1 MAWSWSDVVSNRT
14 STRVAAWLLG
24 ILMSLPLVVTR
35 ADDIDIYNNQAD
47 NPLTPPMTILVL
59 DLNLLGICNSTLTPA
74 VNPRNPSAPQL
85 CLDVRNNMLL
95 SDVLGGISSNPAT
108 YLTQLLTGQ
117 VPGGPP
123 ALSAS
128 QLCVVNT
135 ALGLASPS
143 INLGSLPLLGPVG
156 NLTCS
161 TLSTLLGNPLT
172 APLVNGVL
180 GSFTGQLVSGM
191 INPLLSTLVGQ
202 LPSTITGLLSVTF
215 NGVMNLGQVGL
226 ISLLEQILNQLINSR
241 VAIVVAHADRANATG
256 AAAST
261 CAFGDTASITTSRRE
276 TVGCSNGAYFLV
288 GFTPLVDQG
297 TVTQL
302 LTRVSTLLT
311 NMLTPANVLNA
322 TTAIA
327 ASALTTPTSLL
338 PPFQGKEIYAE
349 ITHYLAG
356 DVVFNAPL
364 ARWDGLTGLLTRDT
378 SIESGGRYVQPP
390 AQCDT
395 VNVLNIELTNPSVE
409 SESDAD
415 LRRYYPGAAAPSAP
429 LRFENVVAQAKD
441 PGFTDGAGNKISLNS
456 HFVIQENLSSLAA
469 LSNLGINATTY
480 VSNLGLLNLGKTVA
494 EFLQP
499 VLIVDATMQTP
510 ALAGNPS
517 TPGQLVQ
524 QSGGTPAFFTAF
536 RPERDQKPRWPGNLK
551 KLKLATSSSGYG
563 YIDAAGH
570 AAIASDGRIDKNA
583 LTFWTSTALL
593 GSVATDGRNTTL
605 GGAGQ
610 RIPGY
615 LVTGG
620 GNPGRANGTGA
631 RALFYDRYTG
641 ASLVPSLAALNPD
654 DAAVRTEL
662 RTPLGASSDTQAQ
675 ELLLYARGYEV
686 GTTSSSLGVGSGLAG
701 RTWLHGAV
709 LHSRPV
715 AINYGART
723 TGYSS
728 TNPDIRIV
736 YGATDGYLRMV
747 QNASSSGSDSGVENW
762 GFMPRAVM
770 DQQKTLRDNQPSA
783 RFPYGVDGAPTVLLR
798 DRDRS
803 DGPAD
808 GKIESSNTYD
818 RAAVYFGLRRGGSG
832 IYALDVKN
840 PDSPAFLWRIGTDGL
855 FNSGGKVAGSD
866 TQFSELALTFSSPQA
881 GRVRVNSGSSSSSI
895 RSVVIFGG
903 GYNGGR
909 DASNVRIGKDAARGS
924 KNQLG
929 SDDGRGNAIYMV
941 DAQTGELLW
950 KARQGA
956 FSDLAPFNSGSN
968 TFTHPLLVDS
978 IAADTT
984 VVDSDGDGL
993 LDRLYALDTGGRL
1006 WRADFASS
1014 DRSKWTLTPLASVG
1028 RHDNG
1033 NVANDRRFFHAPDYV
1048 PFRDSRGA
1056 YDAVV
1061 FASGNRE
1068 DPFDA
1073 NTEDYLYVY
1082 RDRDISSGKTAS
1094 QVLTSESSLTD
1105 QNDFTDL
1112 TAACANAA
1120 QNCGAAAEGGIGWK
1134 LDLTG
1139 RGEKAMSQPLTT
1151 GGTVFFTSYI
1161 PQDPTVRT
1169 CQPDEGDTR
1178 LYGVSLADSRP
1189 VVQSFISDTDTNK
1202 RSTDGGVPGL
1212 SGELNTVATSAIAA
1226 NTRTIE
1232 ARSPRYYPV
1241 YWRERR
1247 GDDETPAK

>member
-1 MAWSWSDVVSNRT
+1 M
-14 STRVAAWLLG
+14 STRIATLLLG
-24 ILMSLPLVVTR
+24 IFLSLPLAVTR

-59 DLNLLGICNSTLTPA
+59 DLNLLGICNSVLTPA
-74 VNPRNPSAPQL
+74 SNSRNPSAPQL
-85 CLDVRNNMLL
+85 CLDLRNNMLL
-95 SDVLGGISSNPAT
+95 SDLLGGVTNNPAT

-123 ALSAS
+123 GLSAS
-128 QLCVVNT
+128 QLCLVNT
-135 ALGLASPS
+135 ALGLVSPS
-143 INLGSLPLLGPVG
+143 IGLGSLPLLGSLG
-156 NLTCS
+156 NLTCA
-161 TLSTLLGNPLT
+161 TLGTLLGNPLI
-172 APLVNGVL
+172 APIVNGVL
-180 GSFTGQLVSGM
+180 GSFTGQLVSGL
-191 INPLLSTLVGQ
+191 INPLLSTVVGQ
-202 LPSTITGLLSVTF
+202 LPSTITGLLSVTL

-226 ISLLEQILNQLINSR
+226 ISLLESILNQLINSR
-241 VAIVVAHADRANATG
+241 VAIVVSHADRANATG
-256 AAAST
+256 SPASA
-261 CAFGDTASITTSRRE
+261 CAFGDSASIATTRRE

-297 TVTQL
+297 AVAQL
-302 LTRVSTLLT
+302 LTRVATLLT
-311 NMLTPANVLNA
+311 SALTPTNVLNS

-338 PPFQGKEIYAE
+338 PPFQGKEIYSE

-356 DVVFNAPL
+356 DTVFNAPL

-378 SIESGGRYVQPP
+378 SIESGSRYIQPP

-395 VNVLNIELTNPSVE
+395 VNVLNIQLTDALRDG
-409 SESDAD
+409 ESDAD

-429 LRFENVVAQAKD
+429 LRFENVVAQARD
-441 PGFTDGAGNKISLNS
+441 PGFRDAVGNKISLKS

-469 LSNLGINATTY
+469 LSNLGINVTTY
-480 VSNLGLLNLGKTVA
+480 INNLGLLNLGKTVA

-499 VLIVDATMQTP
+499 VLIVDASMLTP
-510 ALAGNPS
+510 SLAGSPT
-517 TPGQLVQ
+517 TPGRLVQ
-524 QSGGTPAFFTAF
+524 QGGGTPAFFSAF

-551 KLKLATSSSGYG
+551 KLKLGSTTSTTGGVTSTQFGYV
-563 YIDAAGH
+563 DAQGN
-570 AAIASDGRIDKNA
+570 AAIAGDGRINKNA
-583 LTFWTSTALL
+583 LTFWTSSSLL
-593 GSVATDGRNTTL
+593 GSAAFDGRNTTL

-615 LVTGG
+615 MVTGG
-620 GNPGRANGTGA
+620 GNPGRANGTGT
-631 RALFYDRYTG
+631 RQLFYDRYSG
-641 ASLVPSLAALNPD
+641 AALVPSLAALNPD

-662 RTPLGASSDTQAQ
+662 RTPLAAASDTQAQ

-686 GTTSSSLGVGSGLAG
+686 GTNATSLGVGSGLLG
-701 RTWLHGAV
+701 RSWLHGAV

-715 AINYGART
+715 AVNYGART
-723 TGYSS
+723 SSYSA

-747 QNASSSGSDSGVENW
+747 QNATSSGSESGVENW
-762 GFMPRAVM
+762 AFMPRAVM
-770 DQQKTLRDNQPSA
+770 DQQKILRDNAPST

-798 DRDRS
+798 DRDRNG
-803 DGPAD
+803 GPAD
-808 GKIESSNTYD
+808 GKIESGNAYD

-832 IYALDVKN
+832 IYALDIKN
-840 PDSPAFLWRIGTDGL
+840 PDSPGLLWRIGTDGL
-855 FNSGGKVAGSD
+855 FNSTGKVAGSD
-866 TQFSELALTFSSPQA
+866 SQFSELALTFSSPQA
-881 GRVRVNSGSSSSSI
+881 GRVRISTSSTTASI
-895 RSVVIFGG
+895 RSVVIFAG

-909 DASNVRIGKDAARGS
+909 DASNVRLGKDAARGS
-924 KNQLG
+924 KNLLG
-929 SDDGRGNAIYMV
+929 GDDAKGNAIYMV
-941 DAQTGELLW
+941 DAESGELLW

-956 FSDLAPFNSGSN
+956 YSDVTPYSSASN

-1006 WRADFASS
+1006 WRADFAGS

-1028 RHDNG
+1028 RHDNA

-1068 DPFDA
+1068 DPFNA
-1073 NTEDYLYVY
+1073 NSQDYVYVY
-1082 RDRDISSGKTAS
+1082 RDRDISSGKAAS

-1105 QNDFTDL
+1105 HDDFVDL
-1112 TAACANAA
+1112 TAACANATK
-1120 QNCGAAAEGGIGWK
+1120 NCGAAAEGGIGWK
-1134 LDLTG
+1134 LGLTS
-1139 RGEKAMSQPLTT
+1139 RGEKALSQPLTT

-1161 PQDPTVRT
+1161 PQDPTIRT
-1169 CQPDEGDTR
+1169 CVPDEGRSR
-1178 LYGVSLADSRP
+1178 LYGISLADSRP
-1189 VVQSFISDTDTNK
+1189 VVQPFIADTDADK

-1226 NTRTIE
+1226 NTHTLE